1 MSIRNIEKDELELI
15 QKLAERIWPH
25 TFSSILSPEQI
36 KYMLNWMYAPQKL
49 AEQLESGHHFFVIEE
64 NNEALGFI
72 GIEPAFPTLDSL
84 RIHKIYV
91 LPNQHGK
98 GLGKQLID
106 HAIEFAR
113 HRNLSKL
120 HLNVNRFNKA
130 VDFYRHIGFSIIGEE
145 DIDIG
150 SGFLMEDYI
159 MEFRI
164 NS

>member
-1 MSIRNIEKDELELI
+1 MKIRKIEADQVALI
-15 QKLAERIWPH
+15 NSLAYRIWPDA
-25 TFSSILSPEQI
+25 FKDILRPEQI
-36 KYMLNWMYAPQKL
+36 EYMLNWMYAPQKL

-72 GIEPAFPTLDSL
+72 GIEPAFPTSDSL

-91 LPNQHGK
+91 LPNQQGK
-98 GLGKQLID
+98 GVGKQLID

-113 HRNLSKL
+113 HKNLSKL

-130 VDFYRHIGFSIIGEE
+130 VDFYRYIGFRIIGEE
-145 DIDIG
+145 NINIG

-159 MEFRI
+159 MEMEI

>member
-72 GIEPAFPTLDSL
+72 GIEPACPTSDSL
-84 RIHKIYV
+84 RIHKIYI

-106 HAIEFAR
+106 HAIAFAKN
-113 HRNLSKL
+113 RNLSKL

>member
-1 MSIRNIEKDELELI
+1 MKIRRISIDEVGLI
-15 QKLAERIWPH
+15 NSLAHLIWPD
-25 TFSSILSPEQI
+25 TFREILSSEQI

-72 GIEPAFPTLDSL
+72 GIEPACPTSDAL
-84 RIHKIYV
+84 RIHKIYI
-91 LPNQHGK
+91 LPNQQGK

-106 HAIEFAR
+106 HAMEFAR
-113 HRNLSKL
+113 HRNLSRL